1 MKLTVNVDKVGEEEI
16 ELSDWDVDV
25 VGIDA
30 EIWVKTIG
38 RLLQSL
44 AIGALQR
51 NSLEQDHLDKI

>member
-16 ELSDWDVDV
+16 KLSDWDVDV